1 MAVGLSERRRF
12 LVNLLPCVLK
22 VRAKTGRP
30 HWLIIDEA
38 HHFAPRFGATPFDE
52 LAQKLSGTALITVDP
67 KWLPVAVLQRIDVL
81 IALGS
86 GASGAVAAFAKE
98 AGIRKPD
105 MPNVGPGEALLWSR
119 QSPGRCRAVKIEN
132 PKQTHGRHRGKYAMG
147 DVGPE
152 HSFYFHGSAG
162 QSVRRARNLAEFIHV
177 IDEIGDDLW
186 ERHLRAG
193 DFTLWFRDVVQ
204 DEELARQGTEIAT
217 DRKLSARESR
227 RQLKDAI
234 RRRYAITDQRIC

>member
-1 MAVGLSERRRF
+1 
-12 LVNLLPCVLK
+12 
-22 VRAKTGRP
+22 
-30 HWLIIDEA
+30 
-38 HHFAPRFGATPFDE
+38 
-52 LAQKLSGTALITVDP
+52 
-67 KWLPVAVLQRIDVL
+67 
-81 IALGS
+81 
-86 GASGAVAAFAKE
+86 
-98 AGIRKPD
+98 
-105 MPNVGPGEALLWSR
+105 
-119 QSPGRCRAVKIEN
+119 
-132 PKQTHGRHRGKYAMG
+132 MG

-162 QSVRRARNLAEFIHV
+162 HSVRHARNLAEFIHV

-217 DRKLSARESR
+217 DRKLIARESR
-227 RQLKDAI
+227 RHLKHAI